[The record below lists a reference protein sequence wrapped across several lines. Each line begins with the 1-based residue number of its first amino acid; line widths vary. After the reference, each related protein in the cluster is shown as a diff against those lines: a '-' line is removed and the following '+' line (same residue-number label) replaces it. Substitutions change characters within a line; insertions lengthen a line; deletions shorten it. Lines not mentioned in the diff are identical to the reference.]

1 MPVYP
6 LYIAQFTCRGI
17 FTALQMICRKRNE
30 RALYWSNNDNIGVFL
45 SSLPASKSD
54 SDGDVD
60 SFGNILQLYVVDIK
74 EPDTP
79 WLKKLTSNTK
89 RINVRSLPKNY
100 RVAKRV
106 IDVAGSLFLGLVL
119 LPVWL
124 VVPLLIKLT
133 AGPGPVIF
141 RQTRVGLNNRV
152 RAANETSE
160 WNGVDR
166 RSQFAYGRHFT
177 MYKFRTMIAEAEKD
191 GARFAQKNDV
201 RVTALGRFMR
211 LTRIDEIPQLINV
224 LRGEMSLVGP
234 RPERP
239 EFVDQLSKDVPGYLN
254 RLGLQ
259 PGLTGI
265 AQIENGY
272 DNNTE
277 SFRRKV
283 AYDLQYLR
291 HCSVGNDL
299 RILFRTFH
307 VILTGKG
314 AL

>member
-1 MPVYP
+1 M
-6 LYIAQFTCRGI
+6 
-17 FTALQMICRKRNE
+17 
-30 RALYWSNNDNIGVFL
+30 
-45 SSLPASKSD
+45 SSLPESKFDSDDVSD
-54 SDGDVD
+54 SFAEIV
-60 SFGNILQLYVVDIK
+60 QQYVVNIE

-79 WLKKLTSNTK
+79 WLKRLNNDTS
-89 RINVRSLPKNY
+89 RVNVNSLPRSY
-100 RVAKRV
+100 RLSKRV
-106 IDVAGSLFLGLVL
+106 MDVAGSLFLGTVL

-124 VVPLLIKLT
+124 VVPVLIKLT

-152 RAANETSE
+152 VAANETKPWE
-160 WNGVDR
+160 GEDR
-166 RSQFAYGRHFT
+166 RSRSAYGKHFT
-177 MYKFRTMIAEAEKD
+177 LYKFRTMIAEAEKD
-191 GARFAQKNDV
+191 GAQFAQKNDV
-201 RVTALGRFMR
+201 RVTALGRFLR
-211 LTRIDEIPQLINV
+211 KTRIDEIPQLINV

-239 EFVDQLSKDVPGYLN
+239 EFVDKLSNEVPGYLN

-283 AYDLQYLR
+283 AYDLQYLH
-291 HCSVGNDL
+291 HCSIGNDL
-299 RILFRTFH
+299 RILFRTIH

>member
-1 MPVYP
+1 M
-6 LYIAQFTCRGI
+6 
-17 FTALQMICRKRNE
+17 
-30 RALYWSNNDNIGVFL
+30 
-45 SSLPASKSD
+45 SSSPAPKFD
-54 SDGDVD
+54 SDGDFD
-60 SFGNILQLYVVDIK
+60 SFGDMLELYVVDIE

-79 WLKKLTSNTK
+79 WLKRLHSDTG
-89 RINVRSLPKNY
+89 RINVSSLPKGY

-106 IDVAGSLFLGLVL
+106 LDVGGSLFLGLAL
-119 LPVWL
+119 LPVWCI
-124 VVPLLIKLT
+124 VPLVIKLT

-152 RAANETSE
+152 PACNDASG

-166 RSQFAYGRHFT
+166 RTQFAYGRHFT

-191 GARFAQKNDV
+191 GAQFAQKNDV

-239 EFVDQLSKDVPGYLN
+239 EFVDQLSKEVPGYLN
-254 RLGLQ
+254 RLGLR

-291 HCSVGNDL
+291 HCSIGNDL
-299 RILFRTFH
+299 RILFRTLH
-307 VILTGKG
+307 VIVTGKG

>member
-1 MPVYP
+1 M
-6 LYIAQFTCRGI
+6 
-17 FTALQMICRKRNE
+17 
-30 RALYWSNNDNIGVFL
+30 
-45 SSLPASKSD
+45 SSFSEPNLETD
-54 SDGDVD
+54 DGTDAFADIV
-60 SFGNILQLYVVDIK
+60 QRYVVDIE

-79 WLKKLTSNTK
+79 WLKRLNNDTL
-89 RINVRSLPKNY
+89 RVNVSSLPRHY

-106 IDVAGSLFLGLVL
+106 MDIAGALFLGAVL
-119 LPVWL
+119 MPVWCI
-124 VVPLLIKLT
+124 VPVLIKLT

-141 RQTRVGLNNRV
+141 RQVRVGLNNRV
-152 RAANETSE
+152 VAANETSD
-160 WNGVDR
+160 WSGVDR
-166 RSQFAYGRHFT
+166 RSRFAYGKHFT
-177 MYKFRTMIAEAEKD
+177 LYKFRTMIAGAEKD
-191 GARFAQKNDV
+191 GAQFAQKNDV
-201 RVTALGRFMR
+201 RVTALGRFLR
-211 LTRIDEIPQLINV
+211 KTRIDEIPQLINV

-239 EFVDQLSKDVPGYLN
+239 EFVDQLSNEVPGYLN

-299 RILFRTFH
+299 RILFRTIH